1 LYVLF
6 LSSDAHPR
14 GPRSLPTRRSSD
26 LPVNRPTCTSRL
38 QSERPSRR
46 GVWWCQQKG
55 GANRLAIGRVNARSN
70 PRTKGGNNVR
80 QRAAEDLGFLPP
92 LGQDDEHRQGAAED
106 LRHGAKVHRREGM
119 GLGGQIEFLPRS
131 LEQSGFTRPVQ

>member
-80 QRAAEDLGFLPP
+80 QRAARSE
-92 LGQDDEHRQGAAED
+92 EHTSELQS
-106 LRHGAKVHRREGM
+106 REK
-119 GLGGQIEFLPRS
+119 LVCRLLHEKKKR
-131 LEQSGFTRPVQ
+131 